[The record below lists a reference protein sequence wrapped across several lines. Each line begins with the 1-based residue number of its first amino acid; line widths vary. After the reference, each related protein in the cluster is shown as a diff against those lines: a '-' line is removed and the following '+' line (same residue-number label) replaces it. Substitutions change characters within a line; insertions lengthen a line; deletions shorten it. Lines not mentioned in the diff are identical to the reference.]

1 MYRVFACLLVFP
13 VLCTALVS
21 AATYD
26 RGAMIREA
34 IIYVSPDTKSA
45 KLGQIE
51 RGQELVVV
59 ESSREWLRVTAELGE
74 EKTVS
79 GWILGKGVIRAS
91 TPNGDRI
98 LYGEAVDSAGQASRG
113 RGGRG
118 AAK

>member
-1 MYRVFACLLVFP
+1 MHRICACLLLFL
-13 VLCTALVS
+13 VLCSGLIS
-21 AATYD
+21 AATFD

-34 IIYVSPDTKSA
+34 VIYVSPDTKSA

-79 GWILGKGVIRAS
+79 GWVLGKGVIRPS
-91 TPNGDRI
+91 PPSGDRI
-98 LYGEAVDSAGQASRG
+98 LYGEGVGSEEQASR
-113 RGGRG
+113 RGGRRG
-118 AAK
+118 